1 MTFRQKRKIRFLADY
16 RGPYTQNLFC
26 PAGSEMELQEGY
38 AAWLLDNGWAV
49 LVGVEVT
56 QAAIDL
62 ALANSV
68 PLAHVIGTGAGGRI
82 LIKDVEQAIGEVS
95 I

>member
-1 MTFRQKRKIRFLADY
+1 MTFRAKLKIKFVADY
-16 RGPYTQNLFC
+16 RGSYTRNTFC
-26 PAGSEMELQEGY
+26 PAGSEMELDEGY

-49 LVGVEVT
+49 LAGVDVT

-68 PLAHVIGTGAGGRI
+68 PLAHVIGTGVGGRI
-82 LIKDVEQAIGEVS
+82 LIKDDEQAIGEV
-95 I
+95 